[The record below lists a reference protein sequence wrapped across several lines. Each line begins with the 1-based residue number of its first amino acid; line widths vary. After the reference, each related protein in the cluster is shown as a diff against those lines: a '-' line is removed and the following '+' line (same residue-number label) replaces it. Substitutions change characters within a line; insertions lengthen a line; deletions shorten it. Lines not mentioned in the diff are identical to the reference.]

1 MVSFVLGSCA
11 LPRRQCYDTLSYMA
25 EIEERRADAPADVR
39 GRPDEAQERSVPGYL
54 VAAGFALLVAVMAY
68 FAFGMPGMDHGSS
81 TEETSAMA
89 GMDHDAA
96 AAGFAALEPD
106 AFAARAAKNAAF
118 VVNVHVPFD
127 GEISGTDE
135 HIPYD
140 RIVTSRALPS
150 DRRTAILVYCRTGAM
165 STQAARALVA
175 AGYTD
180 VAHLRG
186 GMDAWEAAGRRVL
199 DSE

>member
-1 MVSFVLGSCA
+1 MPGFV
-11 LPRRQCYDTLSYMA
+11 
-25 EIEERRADAPADVR
+25 
-39 GRPDEAQERSVPGYL
+39 
-54 VAAGFALLVAVMAY
+54 VAAGFALLIAVMAY
-68 FAFGMPGMDHGSS
+68 FSFGMPGMDHGSPP
-81 TEETSAMA
+81 EETAPMP

-96 AAGFAALEPD
+96 AAGFDALEPS
-106 AFAARAAKNAAF
+106 AFAARALDEDAF

-127 GEISGTDE
+127 GEIAGTDA

-140 RIVTSRALPS
+140 RIVDNAALPS
-150 DRRTAILVYCRTGAM
+150 DRGTAVLVYCRTGAM
-165 STQAARALVA
+165 SAEAAGALRA

-199 DSE
+199 DAE